1 MKIERFQIFENE
13 DINSTIDE
21 LKVKNN
27 LLMIL
32 DSELYTE
39 YPDREI
45 SRDGKNCAVD
55 RIIEYF
61 KKIGVDFE
69 LLSNSKKYNL

>member
-1 MKIERFQIFENE
+1 MKYIQTFENDNLAIE
-13 DINSTIDE
+13 E
-21 LKVKNN
+21 LKVRNN

-32 DSELYTE
+32 DGELYTE

-45 SRDGKNCAVD
+45 SQDGKNCAVD

-61 KKIGVDFE
+61 KKIGVDFG